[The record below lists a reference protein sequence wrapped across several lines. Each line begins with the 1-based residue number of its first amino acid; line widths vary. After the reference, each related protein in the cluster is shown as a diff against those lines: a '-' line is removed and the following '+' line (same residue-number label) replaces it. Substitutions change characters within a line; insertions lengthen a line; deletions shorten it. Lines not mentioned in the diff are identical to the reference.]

1 MFIGVRCRGALG
13 LVYFRSFASIL
24 YKLHFP
30 TSSPAG
36 IRTVFTRSL
45 LLWFLIACAFLAGGC
60 RENTRSAD
68 SLQSSKPPTN
78 TESEQPS
85 GPFIRELPDEGKLV
99 KELLDVDAHVFEF
112 SGTLLAVTVQA
123 ETKIEGEES
132 IVHQLGPVVVT
143 QESIENDPPQSI
155 RGKFLVSGKVMENP
169 RLRIFFKSES
179 KGGGQSMQVSSLAPP
194 WPKIVMSSGTGYKFE
209 CPAKLPDE
217 GEEFLIASIHKT
229 ALVPQPKNEKPYA
242 TKVVRET
249 TIRIKG
255 KRLPGA
261 REPAPHERVAVEA
274 LRNARASVYLEG
286 GNAQASAIKVSFPYL
301 HESLEKDT
309 LIHLKQL
316 AKLEILDL
324 TYTPIAD
331 DELVHLKDL
340 STLQELRLGRNVTAA
355 GLEHLRGLSKLKVL
369 RVGSGISRASSDE
382 DLASFTVAD
391 DGLTQLTGLTNLEVL
406 SLQLKTGKFTDEATA
421 HLAALTKLR
430 ELHFGANE
438 LTESGLERLGS
449 LGELEKLDLHDCKVN
464 DAGLKHLE
472 KLSQLKL
479 LSFQFGDA
487 SEEALRQFKK
497 ALPDCTIRNS
507 RPAKLSV
514 D

>member
-1 MFIGVRCRGALG
+1 M
-13 LVYFRSFASIL
+13 
-24 YKLHFP
+24 
-30 TSSPAG
+30 
-36 IRTVFTRSL
+36 FTRSL

-60 RENTRSAD
+60 KENTRSAD

-112 SGTLLAVTVQA
+112 SGTLLAVTVEV

-132 IVHQLGPVVVT
+132 IVRQFGPVAAT
-143 QESIENDPPQSI
+143 RASIENDPPQSI
-155 RGKFLVSGKVMENP
+155 RGKFLLSGKVMENP

-194 WPKIVMSSGTGYKFE
+194 WPKSGLRSGTGYKFE

-229 ALVPQPKNEKPYA
+229 ALVPQPTDEEPYA

-255 KRLPGA
+255 KGLAGA
-261 REPAPHERVAVEA
+261 PEPAPHERVAVRA
-274 LRNARASVYLEG
+274 LRNARASVYLQGFAGFYEG
-286 GNAQASAIKVSFPYL
+286 DAQSSAKKVSFPYL
-301 HESLEKDT
+301 RESLEEDT

-316 AKLEILDL
+316 AELESLDL

-369 RVGSGISRASSDE
+369 RVGSSGISRATSDE

-391 DGLTQLTGLTNLEVL
+391 AGLTHLTGLTNLEVL
-406 SLQLKTGKFTDEATA
+406 SLQLKDGKFTDEATA
-421 HLAALTKLR
+421 HLTALTKLR
-430 ELHFGANE
+430 ELYFGANE

-464 DAGLKHLE
+464 DVGLTHLE